1 MDGTSTLNYK
11 TVEMGGFAEEP
22 DLTNVSLGDA
32 DAAILQEAEQDL
44 QQSDTELESN
54 RESLQG
60 LRDESALPNPLKAI
74 RFSRRAVPRIRPSIR
89 RHQPQ

>member
-44 QQSDTELESN
+44 QQSDT
-54 RESLQG
+54 
-60 LRDESALPNPLKAI
+60 
-74 RFSRRAVPRIRPSIR
+74 
-89 RHQPQ
+89 